1 MAFVERFLEPPGM
14 PFFLFGPR
22 GTGKTLWTRQRFP
35 GAVFLDMLSPNE
47 LRRYSGFPERL
58 KELLR
63 GEMERRQSQDFTVVI
78 DEIQKIPELLC
89 VVHQM
94 IVDYPSLCFV
104 LTGSSARR
112 LRQGGVDLLA
122 GRAAM
127 CHMHPFMA
135 AELGQEFDL
144 ERALRWGM
152 LPVVQVARD
161 ALKSLSS
168 FVGTYL
174 EEEIRQEGLVRN
186 IGDFARFLEVAAL
199 SHGTIP
205 NYASIARDCSVSAP
219 TVAAYFTILEDLLLS
234 YRLPAFSFRPSRAL
248 ITRTK
253 FYLCDTGLYQ
263 NLRHQPLDDGG
274 GYGDP
279 SGMALEGLV
288 GQHLRAWCDLS
299 DGRNRLYHW
308 RTKSGVEVDFV
319 LADREGLWAFEVK
332 HAKTFRQEYLKSLK
346 IFGQDY
352 PEAKLCLLYRGQE
365 RLRVGNVSCIPCDEF
380 LRRLRPNRID
390 PS

>member
-1 MAFVERFLEPPGM
+1 MAFVKRFLEPPGM
-14 PFFLFGPR
+14 SFFLFGPR
-22 GTGKTLWTRQRFP
+22 GSGKNLWTRQRFP
-35 GAVFLDMLSPNE
+35 GAVFIDLLSPGE
-47 LRRYSGFPERL
+47 LRLYGGFPEQL
-58 KELLR
+58 TELLR
-63 GEMERRQSQDFTVVI
+63 GEMERRQSQDLTVVI

-94 IVDYPSLCFV
+94 IVNHPSLCFV

-112 LRQGGVDLLA
+112 LRRGGVDLLA
-122 GRAAM
+122 GRAAL

-135 AELGQEFDL
+135 AELGEAFDL
-144 ERALRWGM
+144 EEALRLGM
-152 LPVVQVARD
+152 LPVVQASRNGQ
-161 ALKSLSS
+161 KSLSS

-174 EEEIRQEGLVRN
+174 EEEVRQEGLVRN
-186 IGDFARFLEVAAL
+186 IGAFARFLEVAAL
-199 SHGTIP
+199 AHGTIP
-205 NYASIARDCSVSAP
+205 NHASIARDCGVSAP

-234 YRLPAFSFRPSRAL
+234 YNLPAFSFRPGRPL

-274 GYGDP
+274 GYGNP

-299 DGRNRLYHW
+299 EGKNRLYHW
-308 RTKSGVEVDFV
+308 RTRSGVKVDFV
-319 LADREGLWAFEVK
+319 LAGREGLWAFEVK
-332 HAKTFRQEYLKSLK
+332 HGKVFRPEYLKNLK

-352 PEAKLCLLYRGQE
+352 PEARLCLLYRGQE
-365 RLRVGNVSCIPCDEF
+365 RLRVGNVSCIPCNEF
-380 LRRLRPNRID
+380 LRGLRPNRID